1 MKAASIK
8 IVIAGAS
15 AFSVPTVK
23 KLNDLE
29 YQIVAVLTQ
38 PDRAAGR
45 GLKQTKNPVKL
56 FAEKAELTVL
66 DFESLD
72 GENVFETI
80 KKLSPDLLITIAYG
94 GLIPQKIL
102 DIPRCESINIH
113 PSLLPLWRGASPI
126 QSAILNGDTKTGIS
140 LIRMTPELDAGPIF
154 AVTKTSIDPEE
165 NTLTLS
171 NRLANMSA
179 TLMTDK
185 IEDIVNKNT
194 FPNEQEHQ
202 KATYASKLTKQDA
215 IINWTRSASEILKK
229 IKAFNPWPVA
239 HSILEQKNFRIWDA
253 KLSKQINDISKPGSI
268 IKTQSK
274 EILVATGD
282 RMLSLISVQ
291 LEGRKK
297 MLAQDFFK
305 GFACEGK
312 TLGQ

>member
-1 MKAASIK
+1 MKAAPIK

-23 KLNDLE
+23 RLNNLD
-29 YQIVAVLTQ
+29 YQIVAVMTQ

-56 FAEKAELTVL
+56 FAEKAGLRLL

-72 GENVFETI
+72 GKNVFETI

-102 DIPRCESINIH
+102 DIPRCESINVH

-126 QSAILNGDTKTGIS
+126 QSAILNGDAKTGIS
-140 LIRMTPELDAGPIF
+140 LIRMTSELDAGPIF
-154 AVTKTSIDPEE
+154 AVAETSIDPEE
-165 NTLTLS
+165 NALTLS

-179 TLMTDK
+179 MLITNN
-185 IEDIVNKNT
+185 IADIINKNT

-202 KATYASKLTKQDA
+202 KATYAPKLTKQDA
-215 IINWTRSASEILKK
+215 IINWTRPAPEILKK
-229 IKAFNPWPVA
+229 IKAFNPWPIA
-239 HSILEQKNFRIWDA
+239 HSMLEQKNFRIWDA

-268 IKTQSK
+268 IKTQSN
-274 EILVATGD
+274 EILVTAGD
-282 RMLSLISVQ
+282 GMISLISVQ

-297 MLAQDFFK
+297 MPALDFCK

>member
-23 KLNDLE
+23 RLNNLD
-29 YQIVAVLTQ
+29 YQIVAVMTQ

-56 FAEKAELTVL
+56 FAEKAGLTLL

-154 AVTKTSIDPEE
+154 AVTETSIDPEE

-202 KATYASKLTKQDA
+202 KATYAPKLTKQDA
-215 IINWTRSASEILKK
+215 IINWTRPAPEILKK
-229 IKAFNPWPVA
+229 IKAFNPWPIA

-282 RMLSLISVQ
+282 GMLSLISVQ

-297 MLAQDFFK
+297 MLALDFFK
-305 GFACEGK
+305 GFAYEGK

>member
-1 MKAASIK
+1 MKAAPIK

-23 KLNDLE
+23 RLNDLD
-29 YQIVAVLTQ
+29 YQIVAVMTQ

-56 FAEKAELTVL
+56 FAEKAGLRLL

-72 GENVFETI
+72 GKNVFETI

-102 DIPRCESINIH
+102 DIPRCESINVH

-126 QSAILNGDTKTGIS
+126 QSAILNGDAKTGIS
-140 LIRMTPELDAGPIF
+140 LIRMTSELDAGPIF
-154 AVTKTSIDPEE
+154 AVAETSIDPEE
-165 NTLTLS
+165 NALTLS

-179 TLMTDK
+179 MLITNN
-185 IEDIVNKNT
+185 IADIINKNT

-202 KATYASKLTKQDA
+202 KATYAPKLTKQDA
-215 IINWTRSASEILKK
+215 IINWTRPAPEILKK
-229 IKAFNPWPVA
+229 IKAFNPWPIA
-239 HSILEQKNFRIWDA
+239 HSMLEQKNFRIWDA
-253 KLSKQINDISKPGSI
+253 KLSKQINDISKPGYI
-268 IKTQSK
+268 IKTQSN
-274 EILVATGD
+274 EILVTTGD
-282 RMLSLISVQ
+282 GMISLISVQ

-297 MLAQDFFK
+297 MPALDFCK
-305 GFACEGK
+305 GFAYEGK

>member
-23 KLNDLE
+23 RLNDLD
-29 YQIVAVLTQ
+29 YQIVAVMTQ

-56 FAEKAELTVL
+56 FAEKAGLRLL

-72 GENVFETI
+72 GKNVFETI

-102 DIPRCESINIH
+102 DIPRCESINVH

-126 QSAILNGDTKTGIS
+126 QSAILNGDAKTGIS
-140 LIRMTPELDAGPIF
+140 LIRMTSELDAGPIF
-154 AVTKTSIDPEE
+154 AVAETSIDPEE
-165 NTLTLS
+165 NALTLS

-179 TLMTDK
+179 MLITNN
-185 IEDIVNKNT
+185 IADIINKNT

-202 KATYASKLTKQDA
+202 KATYAPKLTKQDA
-215 IINWTRSASEILKK
+215 IINWTRPAPEILKK
-229 IKAFNPWPVA
+229 IKAFNPWPIA
-239 HSILEQKNFRIWDA
+239 HSMLEQKNFRIWDA
-253 KLSKQINDISKPGSI
+253 KLSKQINDISKPGYI
-268 IKTQSK
+268 IKTQSN
-274 EILVATGD
+274 EILVTTGD
-282 RMLSLISVQ
+282 GMISLISVQ

-297 MLAQDFFK
+297 MPALDFCK

-312 TLGQ
+312 TLGR

>member
-1 MKAASIK
+1 MI
-8 IVIAGAS
+8 
-15 AFSVPTVK
+15 
-23 KLNDLE
+23 
-29 YQIVAVLTQ
+29 
-38 PDRAAGR
+38 
-45 GLKQTKNPVKL
+45 
-56 FAEKAELTVL
+56 
-66 DFESLD
+66 
-72 GENVFETI
+72 
-80 KKLSPDLLITIAYG
+80 
-94 GLIPQKIL
+94 
-102 DIPRCESINIH
+102 
-113 PSLLPLWRGASPI
+113 
-126 QSAILNGDTKTGIS
+126 
-140 LIRMTPELDAGPIF
+140 PELDAGPIF
-154 AVTKTSIDPEE
+154 AVTETSIDPEE

-179 TLMTDK
+179 ILMTDN

>member
-1 MKAASIK
+1 MKAAPNK

-56 FAEKAELTVL
+56 FAEKAGLTVL

-102 DIPRCESINIH
+102 DIPRCESINVH

-154 AVTKTSIDPEE
+154 AVTETSIDPEE

-179 TLMTDK
+179 ILMTDN

-202 KATYASKLTKQDA
+202 KATHASKLTKQDA
-215 IINWTRSASEILKK
+215 IINWTRPASEILKK

-239 HSILEQKNFRIWDA
+239 RSTLEQKNFRIWDA

-282 RMLSLISVQ
+282 GMLSLISVQ

-297 MLAQDFFK
+297 MPALDFFK
-305 GFACEGK
+305 GFAYAGK
-312 TLGQ
+312 TLGK

>member
-1 MKAASIK
+1 MKPTLIK

-15 AFSVPTVK
+15 DFSVPTVK
-23 KLNDLE
+23 RLNDLD

-56 FAEKAELTVL
+56 LAEKMSLTVL
-66 DFESLD
+66 DFKSLD

-140 LIRMTPELDAGPIF
+140 LIRMTSELDAGPIF
-154 AVTKTSIDPEE
+154 ATTETPIAPEE
-165 NTLTLS
+165 NAQRLS
-171 NRLANMSA
+171 NRLARMSA
-179 TLMTDK
+179 ILTTNN
-185 IEDIVNKNT
+185 IEDIVNKNIL
-194 FPNEQEHQ
+194 PDEQQHQ
-202 KATYASKLTKQDA
+202 NATYAPKLTKKDA
-215 IINWTRSASEILKK
+215 IINWSRPAPEILKK
-229 IKAFNPWPVA
+229 IKAFNPWPIA
-239 HSILEQKNFRIWDA
+239 YTMLEQKNFRIWDA
-253 KLSKQINDISKPGSI
+253 KPSKQINFTSRPGSI
-268 IKTQSK
+268 ISNKLN
-274 EILVATGD
+274 EMLVTTGD
-282 RMLSLISVQ
+282 EMLLLTTVQ

-297 MLAQDFFK
+297 MPALDFLK
-305 GFACEGK
+305 GFAYEGK
-312 TLGQ
+312 ILGK

>member
-1 MKAASIK
+1 M
-8 IVIAGAS
+8 
-15 AFSVPTVK
+15 
-23 KLNDLE
+23 
-29 YQIVAVLTQ
+29 TQ

-56 FAEKAELTVL
+56 FAEKAGLRLL

-72 GENVFETI
+72 GKNVFETI

-102 DIPRCESINIH
+102 DIPRCESINVH

-126 QSAILNGDTKTGIS
+126 QSAILNGDAKTGIS
-140 LIRMTPELDAGPIF
+140 LIRMTSELDAGPIF
-154 AVTKTSIDPEE
+154 AVAETSIDPEE
-165 NTLTLS
+165 NALTLS

-179 TLMTDK
+179 MLITNN
-185 IEDIVNKNT
+185 IADIINKNT

-202 KATYASKLTKQDA
+202 KATYAPKLTKQDA
-215 IINWTRSASEILKK
+215 IINWTRPAPEILKK
-229 IKAFNPWPVA
+229 IKAFNPWPIA
-239 HSILEQKNFRIWDA
+239 HSMLEQKNFRIWDA
-253 KLSKQINDISKPGSI
+253 KLSKQINDISKPGYI
-268 IKTQSK
+268 IKTQSN
-274 EILVATGD
+274 EILVTTGD
-282 RMLSLISVQ
+282 GMISLISVQ

-297 MLAQDFFK
+297 MPALDFCK

>member
-23 KLNDLE
+23 RLNDLD
-29 YQIVAVLTQ
+29 YQITAVLTQ

-56 FAEKAELTVL
+56 FAEKVGLTLL

-140 LIRMTPELDAGPIF
+140 LIRMTTELDAGPIF
-154 AVTKTSIDPEE
+154 AVTETSIDPEE
-165 NTLTLS
+165 STLTLS

-179 TLMTDK
+179 ILMADN
-185 IEDIVNKNT
+185 IEDIVNKNI

-215 IINWTRSASEILKK
+215 IINWTRPASEILKK

-268 IKTQSK
+268 VKTQSN

-282 RMLSLISVQ
+282 GMLSLISVQ

-297 MLAQDFFK
+297 MHALDFFK
-305 GFACEGK
+305 GFAYEGK
-312 TLGQ
+312 ILGQ

>member
-15 AFSVPTVK
+15 AFSVPTIK

-56 FAEKAELTVL
+56 FAEKAGLTLL

-154 AVTKTSIDPEE
+154 AVTETSIDPEE

-215 IINWTRSASEILKK
+215 IINWTRPVSEILKK

-253 KLSKQINDISKPGSI
+253 KLSKQINDISMPGSI

>member
-1 MKAASIK
+1 MKAAPIK

-23 KLNDLE
+23 RLNDLD
-29 YQIVAVLTQ
+29 YQIVAVMTQ

-56 FAEKAELTVL
+56 FAEKAGLRLL

-72 GENVFETI
+72 GKNVFETI

-102 DIPRCESINIH
+102 DIPRCESINVH

-126 QSAILNGDTKTGIS
+126 QSAILNGDAKTGIS
-140 LIRMTPELDAGPIF
+140 LIRMTSELDAGPIF
-154 AVTKTSIDPEE
+154 AVAETSIDPEE
-165 NTLTLS
+165 NALTLS

-179 TLMTDK
+179 MLITNN
-185 IEDIVNKNT
+185 IADIINKNT

-202 KATYASKLTKQDA
+202 KATYAPKLTKQDA
-215 IINWTRSASEILKK
+215 IINWTRPAPEILKK
-229 IKAFNPWPVA
+229 IKAFNPWPIA
-239 HSILEQKNFRIWDA
+239 HSMLEQKNFRIWDA

-268 IKTQSK
+268 IKTQSN
-274 EILVATGD
+274 EILVTTGD
-282 RMLSLISVQ
+282 GMISLISVQ

-297 MLAQDFFK
+297 MPALDFCK

>member
-23 KLNDLE
+23 RLNDLD
-29 YQIVAVLTQ
+29 YQIAAVLTQ

-56 FAEKAELTVL
+56 FAEKAELTLL

-126 QSAILNGDTKTGIS
+126 QSAILKGDTKTGIS

-154 AVTKTSIDPEE
+154 AITETSIGPEE

-179 TLMTDK
+179 ILMTDN

-215 IINWTRSASEILKK
+215 IINWTRPASEILKK

-239 HSILEQKNFRIWDA
+239 RSILEQKNFRIWDA
-253 KLSKQINDISKPGSI
+253 KLSKQINDISMPGSI

-282 RMLSLISVQ
+282 GMLSLISVQ

-297 MLAQDFFK
+297 MPALDFFK
-305 GFACEGK
+305 GFAYEGK

>member
-15 AFSVPTVK
+15 DFSVPTIK
-23 KLNDLE
+23 RLNDLD
-29 YQIVAVLTQ
+29 YQIAAVLTQ

-56 FAEKAELTVL
+56 FAEKAGLTLL

-154 AVTKTSIDPEE
+154 AVTETSIDPEE

-179 TLMTDK
+179 ILMTDN

-215 IINWTRSASEILKK
+215 IINWTRPASEILKK

-268 IKTQSK
+268 IKTQSN
-274 EILVATGD
+274 EILVTAGD
-282 RMLSLISVQ
+282 GMISLISVQ

-297 MLAQDFFK
+297 MPALDFCK

>member
-1 MKAASIK
+1 MKAAPIK

-23 KLNDLE
+23 RLNDLD

-56 FAEKAELTVL
+56 FAEKAGLTLL

-140 LIRMTPELDAGPIF
+140 LIRMIPELDAGPIF
-154 AVTKTSIDPEE
+154 AVTETSIDPEE

-179 TLMTDK
+179 ILMTDN

>member
-23 KLNDLE
+23 RLNDLD

-56 FAEKAELTVL
+56 FAEKAGLTLL

-154 AVTKTSIDPEE
+154 AVTETSIDPEE

-179 TLMTDK
+179 ILMTDN

-202 KATYASKLTKQDA
+202 KATHASKLTKQDA
-215 IINWTRSASEILKK
+215 IINWTRPASEILKK

-282 RMLSLISVQ
+282 GMLSLISVQ

-297 MLAQDFFK
+297 MPALDFFK
-305 GFACEGK
+305 GFAYEGK

>member
-8 IVIAGAS
+8 IIIAGAS

-23 KLNDLE
+23 RLNDLD
-29 YQIVAVLTQ
+29 YQIVAVMTQ

-56 FAEKAELTVL
+56 FAEKAGLTLL

-72 GENVFETI
+72 RENVFATI
-80 KKLSPDLLITIAYG
+80 KNLSPDLLITIAYG

-140 LIRMTPELDAGPIF
+140 LIRMTSELDAGPIF
-154 AVTKTSIDPEE
+154 AVAETSIDPEE
-165 NTLTLS
+165 NALTLS

-179 TLMTDK
+179 MLITNN
-185 IEDIVNKNT
+185 IADIINKNT

-215 IINWTRSASEILKK
+215 IINWTRPAPEILKK
-229 IKAFNPWPVA
+229 IKAFNPWPIA

-282 RMLSLISVQ
+282 GMLSLISVQ

-297 MLAQDFFK
+297 MPALDFFK
-305 GFACEGK
+305 GFAYEGK
-312 TLGQ
+312 ILGQ

>member
-1 MKAASIK
+1 MKAGPIK

-23 KLNDLE
+23 RLNNLD
-29 YQIVAVLTQ
+29 YQIVAVMTQ

-56 FAEKAELTVL
+56 FAEKAGLRLL

-72 GENVFETI
+72 GKNVFETI

-102 DIPRCESINIH
+102 DIPRCESINVH

-126 QSAILNGDTKTGIS
+126 QSAILNGDAKTGIS
-140 LIRMTPELDAGPIF
+140 LIRMTSELDAGPIF
-154 AVTKTSIDPEE
+154 AVAETSIDPEE
-165 NTLTLS
+165 NALTLS

-179 TLMTDK
+179 MLITNN
-185 IEDIVNKNT
+185 IADIINKNT

-202 KATYASKLTKQDA
+202 KATYAPKLTKQDA
-215 IINWTRSASEILKK
+215 IINWTRPAPEILKK
-229 IKAFNPWPVA
+229 IKAFNPWPIA
-239 HSILEQKNFRIWDA
+239 HSMLEQKNFRIWDA
-253 KLSKQINDISKPGSI
+253 KLSKQINDISKPGYI
-268 IKTQSK
+268 IKTQSN
-274 EILVATGD
+274 EILVTTGD
-282 RMLSLISVQ
+282 GMISLISVQ

-297 MLAQDFFK
+297 MPALDFCK

>member
-15 AFSVPTVK
+15 DFSVPTVK

-154 AVTKTSIDPEE
+154 AVTETSIDPEE

-215 IINWTRSASEILKK
+215 IINWTRPASEILKK

-282 RMLSLISVQ
+282 GMLSLISVQ

-297 MLAQDFFK
+297 MPALDFFK
-305 GFACEGK
+305 GFAYEGK
-312 TLGQ
+312 ILGQ

>member
-56 FAEKAELTVL
+56 FAEKAGLTVL

-80 KKLSPDLLITIAYG
+80 KNLSPDLLITIAYG

-102 DIPRCESINIH
+102 DIPRCESINVH

-154 AVTKTSIDPEE
+154 AVTETSIDPEE

-202 KATYASKLTKQDA
+202 NATYASKLTKQDA
-215 IINWTRSASEILKK
+215 IINWTRPASEILKK
-229 IKAFNPWPVA
+229 IKAFNPWPIA

-268 IKTQSK
+268 VKTQSN

-282 RMLSLISVQ
+282 GMLSLISVQ

-297 MLAQDFFK
+297 MHALDFFK
-305 GFACEGK
+305 GFAYEGK
-312 TLGQ
+312 ILGQ

>member
-1 MKAASIK
+1 MKAAPIK

-23 KLNDLE
+23 RLNNLD
-29 YQIVAVLTQ
+29 YQIVAVMTQ

-56 FAEKAELTVL
+56 FAEKAGLRLL

-72 GENVFETI
+72 GKNVFETI

-102 DIPRCESINIH
+102 DIPRCESINVH

-126 QSAILNGDTKTGIS
+126 QSAILNGDAKTGIS
-140 LIRMTPELDAGPIF
+140 LIRMTSELDAGPIF
-154 AVTKTSIDPEE
+154 AVAETSIDPEE
-165 NTLTLS
+165 NALTLS

-179 TLMTDK
+179 MLITNN
-185 IEDIVNKNT
+185 IADIINKNT

-202 KATYASKLTKQDA
+202 KATYAPKLTKQDA
-215 IINWTRSASEILKK
+215 IINWTRPASEILKK
-229 IKAFNPWPVA
+229 IKAFNPWPIA
-239 HSILEQKNFRIWDA
+239 HSMLEQKNFRIWDA

-268 IKTQSK
+268 IKTQSN
-274 EILVATGD
+274 EILVTAGD
-282 RMLSLISVQ
+282 GMISLISVQ

-297 MLAQDFFK
+297 MPALDFCK

>member
-1 MKAASIK
+1 MESASIK

-23 KLNDLE
+23 RLNDLD

-140 LIRMTPELDAGPIF
+140 LIRMIPELDAGPIF

-215 IINWTRSASEILKK
+215 IINWTRPASEILKK

-297 MLAQDFFK
+297 MPALDFFK
-305 GFACEGK
+305 GFAYEGK

>member
-23 KLNDLE
+23 RLNDLD

-56 FAEKAELTVL
+56 FAEKAELTLL

-154 AVTKTSIDPEE
+154 AVTETSIGPEE
-165 NTLTLS
+165 NTLSLS

-179 TLMTDK
+179 ILMTDN
-185 IEDIVNKNT
+185 IEDIVNKNI

-202 KATYASKLTKQDA
+202 KATHASKLTKQDA
-215 IINWTRSASEILKK
+215 IINWTSPASEILKK

-239 HSILEQKNFRIWDA
+239 HSILEQRIFRIWDA

-268 IKTQSK
+268 IKAQSK
-274 EILVATGD
+274 EILVVTGD
-282 RMLSLISVQ
+282 GMLSLISVQ

-297 MLAQDFFK
+297 MLALDFFK
-305 GFACEGK
+305 GFAYEGK
-312 TLGQ
+312 ALGQ

>member
-1 MKAASIK
+1 MKAAPIK

-23 KLNDLE
+23 RLNDLD
-29 YQIVAVLTQ
+29 YQIVAVMTQ

-56 FAEKAELTVL
+56 FAEKAGLRLL

-72 GENVFETI
+72 GKNVFETI

-102 DIPRCESINIH
+102 DIPRCESINVH

-126 QSAILNGDTKTGIS
+126 QSAILNGDAKTGIS
-140 LIRMTPELDAGPIF
+140 LIRMTSELDAGPIF
-154 AVTKTSIDPEE
+154 AVAETSIDPEE
-165 NTLTLS
+165 NALTLS

-179 TLMTDK
+179 MLITNN
-185 IEDIVNKNT
+185 IADIINKNT

-202 KATYASKLTKQDA
+202 KATYAPKLTKQDA
-215 IINWTRSASEILKK
+215 IINWTRPASEILKK
-229 IKAFNPWPVA
+229 IKAFNPWPIA
-239 HSILEQKNFRIWDA
+239 HSMLEQKNFRIWDA

-268 IKTQSK
+268 IKTQSN
-274 EILVATGD
+274 EILVTAGD
-282 RMLSLISVQ
+282 GMISLISVQ

-297 MLAQDFFK
+297 MPALDFCK

>member
-1 MKAASIK
+1 MKAAPIK

-23 KLNDLE
+23 RLNNLD
-29 YQIVAVLTQ
+29 YQIVAVMTQ

-56 FAEKAELTVL
+56 FAEKAGLRLL

-72 GENVFETI
+72 GKNVFETI

-102 DIPRCESINIH
+102 DIPRCESINVH

-126 QSAILNGDTKTGIS
+126 QSAILNGDAKTGIS
-140 LIRMTPELDAGPIF
+140 LIRMTSELDAGPIF
-154 AVTKTSIDPEE
+154 AVAETSIDPEE
-165 NTLTLS
+165 NALTLS

-179 TLMTDK
+179 MLITNN
-185 IEDIVNKNT
+185 IADIINKNT

-202 KATYASKLTKQDA
+202 KATYAPKLTKQDA
-215 IINWTRSASEILKK
+215 IINWTRPAPEILKK
-229 IKAFNPWPVA
+229 IKAFNPWPIA
-239 HSILEQKNFRIWDA
+239 HAMLEQKNFRIWDA
-253 KLSKQINDISKPGSI
+253 KLSKQINDISKPGYI
-268 IKTQSK
+268 IKTQSN
-274 EILVATGD
+274 EILVTTGD
-282 RMLSLISVQ
+282 GMISLISVQ

-297 MLAQDFFK
+297 MPALDFCK

>member
-56 FAEKAELTVL
+56 FAEKAGLTVL

-102 DIPRCESINIH
+102 DIPRCESINVH

-154 AVTKTSIDPEE
+154 AVTETSIDPEE

-179 TLMTDK
+179 ILMTDN

-202 KATYASKLTKQDA
+202 KATHASKLTKQDA
-215 IINWTRSASEILKK
+215 IINWTRPASEILKK

-239 HSILEQKNFRIWDA
+239 RSTLEQKNFRIWDA

-282 RMLSLISVQ
+282 GMLSLISVQ

-297 MLAQDFFK
+297 MLALDFFK
-305 GFACEGK
+305 GFAYEGK

>member
-23 KLNDLE
+23 RLNDLD
-29 YQIVAVLTQ
+29 YQIAAVLTQ

-56 FAEKAELTVL
+56 FAEKAGLRLL

-126 QSAILNGDTKTGIS
+126 QSAILNGDTKTGVS

-154 AVTKTSIDPEE
+154 AITETSIDPEE

-179 TLMTDK
+179 MLITNN
-185 IEDIVNKNT
+185 IADIINKNT

-202 KATYASKLTKQDA
+202 KATYAPKLTKQDA
-215 IINWTRSASEILKK
+215 IINWTRPAPEILKK
-229 IKAFNPWPVA
+229 IKAFNPWPIA

-268 IKTQSK
+268 VKTQSN

-282 RMLSLISVQ
+282 GMLSLISVQ

-297 MLAQDFFK
+297 MPALDFCK

>member
-23 KLNDLE
+23 RLNDLD
-29 YQIVAVLTQ
+29 YQIVAVMTQ

-56 FAEKAELTVL
+56 FAEKAGLRLL

-72 GENVFETI
+72 GKNVFETI

-102 DIPRCESINIH
+102 DIPRCESINVH

-126 QSAILNGDTKTGIS
+126 QSAILNGDAKTGIS
-140 LIRMTPELDAGPIF
+140 LIRMTSELDAGPIF
-154 AVTKTSIDPEE
+154 AVAETSIDPEE
-165 NTLTLS
+165 NALTLS

-179 TLMTDK
+179 MLITNN
-185 IEDIVNKNT
+185 IADIINKNT

-202 KATYASKLTKQDA
+202 KATYAPKITKKDA
-215 IINWTRSASEILKK
+215 FINWTRTAPEILKK

-239 HSILEQKNFRIWDA
+239 HSVLEQQNFRIWDA
-253 KLSKQINDISKPGSI
+253 KLSKQINYTSRPGAI
-268 IKTQSK
+268 TKTQSN
-274 EILVATGD
+274 EILVTTGD
-282 RMLSLISVQ
+282 GMLSLISVQ
-291 LEGRKK
+291 LEGRKR
-297 MLAQDFFK
+297 MRAQDFFK
-305 GFACEGK
+305 GFAYEGK

>member
-1 MKAASIK
+1 MKAAPIK

-23 KLNDLE
+23 RLNNLD
-29 YQIVAVLTQ
+29 YQIVAVMTQ

-56 FAEKAELTVL
+56 FAEKAGLRLL

-72 GENVFETI
+72 GKNVFETI

-102 DIPRCESINIH
+102 DIPRCESINVH

-126 QSAILNGDTKTGIS
+126 QSAILNGDAKTGIS
-140 LIRMTPELDAGPIF
+140 LIRMTSELDAGPIF
-154 AVTKTSIDPEE
+154 AVAETSIDPEE
-165 NTLTLS
+165 NALTLS

-179 TLMTDK
+179 MLITNN
-185 IEDIVNKNT
+185 IADIINKNT

-202 KATYASKLTKQDA
+202 KATYAPKLTKQDA
-215 IINWTRSASEILKK
+215 IINWTRPAPEILKK
-229 IKAFNPWPVA
+229 IKAFNPWPIA
-239 HSILEQKNFRIWDA
+239 HSMLEQKNFRIWDA
-253 KLSKQINDISKPGSI
+253 KLSKQINDISKPGYI
-268 IKTQSK
+268 IKTQSN
-274 EILVATGD
+274 EILVTTGD
-282 RMLSLISVQ
+282 GMISLISVQ

-297 MLAQDFFK
+297 MPALDFCK
-305 GFACEGK
+305 VFASEGK

>member
-15 AFSVPTVK
+15 AFSVPTIK

-154 AVTKTSIDPEE
+154 AVTETSIDPEE

-179 TLMTDK
+179 ILMTDN

-215 IINWTRSASEILKK
+215 IINWTSPASEILKK
-229 IKAFNPWPVA
+229 IKAFNPWPIA

-268 IKTQSK
+268 VKTQSN

-282 RMLSLISVQ
+282 GMLSLISVQ

-297 MLAQDFFK
+297 MHALDFFK
-305 GFACEGK
+305 GFAYEGK
-312 TLGQ
+312 ILGQ